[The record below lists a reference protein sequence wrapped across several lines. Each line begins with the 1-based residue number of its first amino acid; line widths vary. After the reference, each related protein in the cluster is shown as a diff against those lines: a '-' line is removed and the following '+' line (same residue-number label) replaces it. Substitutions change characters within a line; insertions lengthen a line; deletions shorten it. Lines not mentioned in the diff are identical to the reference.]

1 LYQRVSVNDSNQNE
15 ELPASE
21 SCMADEDE
29 EDGEVRHHMLDKLLK
44 KLNQIQQNYK
54 QKQAT
59 KQALSL
65 NLSLRTRSSLA
76 ELNKLSFFNRKWNSE
91 EERILAKNF

>member
-44 KLNQIQQNYK
+44 N
-54 QKQAT
+54 
-59 KQALSL
+59 
-65 NLSLRTRSSLA
+65 
-76 ELNKLSFFNRKWNSE
+76 
-91 EERILAKNF
+91 